1 LLLVLTAAAALIPS
15 ILLMWYF
22 HSRDVF
28 AEPAGVL
35 WRVFGLGVLSIFPI
49 LFVALPVDLVIDGI
63 RSPLIHGFA
72 SAFLVAA
79 IPEEL
84 AKFLVLWLFAFRS
97 KAFDEPMDGVIY
109 GVTASLGFA
118 TFENILYVTDAG
130 LGVAVLRAVTAVPSH
145 ACAGALMGYFA
156 GRAHFEPED
165 RRRFLA
171 LAIGIP
177 VLLHGLYDFPLMAVQ
192 RATEVLGQPS
202 PATTALIA
210 IVPLIIAIE
219 WLWTVRITRR
229 LRAAQIELLGPKART
244 SNEAR
249 PGLTSGVAMTLG
261 GAILT
266 GGGAL
271 LTLALAVTV
280 LFGEVAPDE
289 IGELLA
295 GGAILA
301 VAPTFIGI
309 ALFVSGIRRLN
320 ENG

>member
-1 LLLVLTAAAALIPS
+1 
-15 ILLMWYF
+15 
-22 HSRDVF
+22 
-28 AEPAGVL
+28 
-35 WRVFGLGVLSIFPI
+35 
-49 LFVALPVDLVIDGI
+49 
-63 RSPLIHGFA
+63 
-72 SAFLVAA
+72 
-79 IPEEL
+79 
-84 AKFLVLWLFAFRS
+84 
-97 KAFDEPMDGVIY
+97 
-109 GVTASLGFA
+109 
-118 TFENILYVTDAG
+118 
-130 LGVAVLRAVTAVPSH
+130 
-145 ACAGALMGYFA
+145 
-156 GRAHFEPED
+156 
-165 RRRFLA
+165 
-171 LAIGIP
+171 
-177 VLLHGLYDFPLMAVQ
+177 MAVQ